1 MASIKDWV
9 LKREASDDD
18 PLDEIEDSLEEMR
31 LTGDESEVLAQ
42 IEQTLEEMENRKE
55 AEIQDHVDII
65 IDAFNVLKDKVEA
78 RIAGIERI
86 EPEKGDPG
94 PRGEQGR
101 DGRDGAD
108 GVAGRDGADGR
119 NGVDGRDGVGVSDAK
134 IDFDGSLVITL
145 TDGRELNVGEVVPF
159 DVAEKI
165 RVITSNGGYGGGGG
179 ASLPVQTGNAGKFLT
194 TDGTNPSWGPAQKTI
209 TSGTAAPTGG
219 VDGDIYLAT
228 GTTVGTI
235 NLLTQT
241 SGATANQLMYGGAS
255 GQVAQSAN
263 MVYDTA
269 SSLLTVKNKL
279 QVLNSFGNGYEIND
293 QGITKAGIRIPVALT
308 GWRGTSGA
316 YSGGDVDLRGA
327 NGSVSGEGGS
337 VLMTAGFAAGSGPG
351 RSGGNIVA
359 AAGSGSVTD
368 TAGYGGYVQFQGGDS
383 YGAGGQAGYIN
394 FSAGNSSTSGG
405 TAGGLAFN
413 AGSCTTSGTP
423 GNLDFLVG
431 GVSGASTAVGSISFG
446 SALGDPIAVTAGIG
460 TTHAADLPVIVDGTQ
475 YYIRLYS

>member
-1 MASIKDWV
+1 M
-9 LKREASDDD
+9 
-18 PLDEIEDSLEEMR
+18 PLLVTHTTAADGTFSSAGA
-31 LTGDESEVLAQ
+31 TAWNA
-42 IEQTLEEMENRKE
+42 TH
-55 AEIQDHVDII
+55 A
-65 IDAFNVLKDKVEA
+65 
-78 RIAGIERI
+78 IAGTLDLATETT
-86 EPEKGDPG
+86 
-94 PRGEQGR
+94 
-101 DGRDGAD
+101 
-108 GVAGRDGADGR
+108 
-119 NGVDGRDGVGVSDAK
+119 
-134 IDFDGSLVITL
+134 GSLDLL
-145 TDGRELNVGEVVPF
+145 TRSTG
-159 DVAEKI
+159 
-165 RVITSNGGYGGGGG
+165 
-179 ASLPVQTGNAGKFLT
+179 SLDLATRTTGSLDLT
-194 TDGTNPSWGPAQKTI
+194 TRST
-209 TSGTAAPTGG
+209 
-219 VDGDIYLAT
+219 
-228 GTTVGTI
+228 GTI

-241 SGATANQLMYGGAS
+241 SGATATQLMYGGAS